1 MKARS
6 QTMCCERAFG
16 NKGRRRRTLPPSLLG
31 STIRPARLNDRVRDG
46 NGCDPRGKA
55 ADQIQKAEGRACGGE
70 SLRSLASSPLRNFA
84 STPGKIGNGKIE
96 FESCAVLLHEEWH
109 TVLWT
114 SQATRAISTARLS
127 ILLCLHLQ
135 PIDVLVSNG
144 PSGSLRSGKIRLEG
158 GFPLRCFQRFS
169 GPDIA
174 TRRCHWH
181 DSRYTRGQSVPVLSY

>member
-1 MKARS
+1 MFGMGTGVTLAVKPPTNLQGDKGTRGLGVWRVCCS
-6 QTMCCERAFG
+6 QSPGHRVTVSRKKMGWER
-16 NKGRRRRTLPPSLLG
+16 LS
-31 STIRPARLNDRVRDG
+31 
-46 NGCDPRGKA
+46 
-55 ADQIQKAEGRACGGE
+55 
-70 SLRSLASSPLRNFA
+70 
-84 STPGKIGNGKIE
+84 
-96 FESCAVLLHEEWH
+96 ESCAVLLHEEWH
-109 TVLWT
+109 KVFWT

-135 PIDVLVSNG
+135 PINVLVSNG